1 MNCYS
6 NEERIPTFAT
16 VGALRNLLKD
26 YPDDTPIT
34 ICGIPGLFYGNKE
47 NNSVLLE
54 TMDSSG
60 YEIMDEEELEEADF

>member
-6 NEERIPTFAT
+6 NEAKIPTFET

-26 YPDDTPIT
+26 YPDDAAIT
-34 ICGIPGLFYGNKE
+34 ICGIPGLFYGDKE
-47 NNSVLLE
+47 NNNVLLE

-60 YEIMDEEELEEADF
+60 YEIMDEE

>member
-1 MNCYS
+1 MKCYS

-16 VGALRNLLKD
+16 VGALRDLLKD

-34 ICGIPGLFYGNKE
+34 ICGIPGLFYGNEEKD
-47 NNSVLLE
+47 SVLLE

-60 YEIMDEEELEEADF
+60 YEIMDEE